1 MPPWFYLCLECSD
14 GVGRYKYL
22 AIAAFITI
30 YTLHG
35 FVSVIRRDRVIS
47 ALGHSTTAF
56 ICAFLVNLFC
66 LFSYWWFI
74 YRFFVLIFIICFAI
88 FACFESLFASGF
100 GAVGVADVVV
110 FVLIIVCFLAVEVSL
125 LVLGFDEEDAGV
137 AETFVAPVADLIYTA
152 SVWQP
157 TDTTCFA
164 TTLANDDC
172 LLTPSTIFRAS
183 GMEIFRSV
191 RTRWISFSVIHRG
204 QFLE

>member
-35 FVSVIRRDRVIS
+35 FVSVVRSDRVIS

-88 FACFESLFASGF
+88 FCLFLNPICQWLWGSRGSCCCCISIDHSLFFGSG
-100 GAVGVADVVV
+100 G
-110 FVLIIVCFLAVEVSL
+110 I
-125 LVLGFDEEDAGV
+125 
-137 AETFVAPVADLIYTA
+137 
-152 SVWQP
+152 
-157 TDTTCFA
+157 FA
-164 TTLANDDC
+164 C
-172 LLTPSTIFRAS
+172 IRF
-183 GMEIFRSV
+183 
-191 RTRWISFSVIHRG
+191 
-204 QFLE
+204 

>member
-1 MPPWFYLCLECSD
+1 MSGD
-14 GVGRYKYL
+14 NKYL

-35 FVSVIRRDRVIS
+35 FVSVIRSDRVIS
-47 ALGHSTTAF
+47 ALGHSTTTF

-66 LFSYWWFI
+66 LFSYWWLFTVFLFLFL
-74 YRFFVLIFIICFAI
+74 FFVLPFFV
-88 FACFESLFASGF
+88 CFESLFASGF
-100 GAVGVADVVV
+100 GAVGVAAVVV
-110 FVLIIVCFLAVEVSL
+110 FLLIIVCFLAVEVSL
-125 LVLGFDEEDAGV
+125 LVLGFDEEDTGV
-137 AETFVAPVADLIYTA
+137 AETVVAPVADLISTA

-164 TTLANDDC
+164 TTLANDGC
-172 LLTPSTIFRAS
+172 LLTRSTIFRAS
-183 GMEIFRSV
+183 AKEIFRSV